1 MYSVIHCH
9 RSSYRT
15 SDTRALNLMECS
27 GNIQILVFFE
37 LFLHMCEKNS
47 TFVDLFGKLYH
58 MRNICRYICLL
69 IGVLVTSLAHAHNVR
84 IYGYVLGTDNRGVE
98 LANVYVEGT
107 TIGTSTNQNG
117 YYDLMVEQSDTIVL
131 VYSMIGYE
139 TIRQQLYTENK
150 VLGVNV
156 VLPTNEEML
165 SEITVRGIQRQTGTM
180 ERTDVDVAR
189 LMPDATGGGIE
200 NLLITFAGVRQ
211 NNEMSSQYNVRG
223 GSYDENSVY
232 VNGLE
237 VYRPL
242 LIRSGQQEGLS
253 FANTDM
259 VESVDFSAGG
269 FDAQYGD
276 RMSSVLDIRYKRPE
290 KLESRLNISL
300 LGASAY
306 IGWGDSVQSQMHG
319 IRYKTSKYMLGAL
332 ETKGNYKPN
341 FIDYQTQMTWKVGKE
356 AKDWEIRLMGNFS
369 QNSYLFNPDSATTT
383 SGTLQNPITKQIYF
397 EGQEK
402 DMFRTAFAALSAY
415 GKVNKEVEVGVDLS
429 GFYTHEQ
436 ETYDIHSELI
446 LTRGDKNS
454 SQDSNN
460 NLNQSITGSTEK
472 QDVIG
477 TGEFHEH
484 ARNKL
489 QASIITLA
497 HTGEWK
503 RGQNSLKWG
512 VSGQVEM
519 MKDQISEWEWRD
531 SLGYSLP
538 NVDKEMELYYAMK
551 GTTQM
556 LSGRLQAYAQN
567 TYRWSTDQGKV
578 FLTAGMRLNWWSFT
592 NEVLPSPRVSVVWMP
607 GWKRDMT
614 FRVATG
620 IYYQAPFYKELRQ
633 TIIDDKGVYRIHL
646 NDKLKAQ
653 RSYQLVMGTDYYFR
667 AWGRPFKFT
676 AEAYGKYIDRMESYT
691 VDNVRVRYSGLNDS
705 EGYTLGLDLKLFG
718 ELAPGADSWI
728 SFSTMR
734 SRMRFVDDVHELGWI
749 PTPQEQ
755 RYNLTLYFQDYLP
768 QLPQYKLHLKFIWS
782 EGLPYGYPR
791 NEKMRY
797 LGHMGDYRRV
807 DIGASRTFSA
817 STDKWMKKAK
827 HVDSWSVQFDVFNLV
842 GWNNMNSY
850 YWVTAADGQHW
861 PTPNYLTGRMF
872 NLKIDVKIK

>member
-1 MYSVIHCH
+1 
-9 RSSYRT
+9 
-15 SDTRALNLMECS
+15 
-27 GNIQILVFFE
+27 
-37 LFLHMCEKNS
+37 
-47 TFVDLFGKLYH
+47 
-58 MRNICRYICLL
+58 MRKSIGIARVLSLAVCLL
-69 IGVLVTSLAHAHNVR
+69 CSLATWAKVPEVR
-84 IYGYVLGTDNRGVE
+84 IFGYVLDSDNRGID
-98 LANVYVEGT
+98 LANVFVEGT
-107 TIGTSTNQNG
+107 TTGTTTNQNG
-117 YYDLMVEQSDTIVL
+117 YYDLLVEMGDTIVM

-139 TIRQQLYTENK
+139 TIRQQLYTSNQ

-180 ERTDVDVAR
+180 ERTDVGVAR

-223 GSYDENSVY
+223 GTYDENSVY

-259 VESVDFSAGG
+259 VESLDFSAGG
-269 FDAQYGD
+269 FDAMYGD
-276 RMSSVLDIRYKRPE
+276 KMSSVLDIRYKRPE
-290 KLESRLNISL
+290 RLESRLNISL

-306 IGWGDSVQSQMHG
+306 IGWGDSLQSQMHG

-332 ETKGNYKPN
+332 DTKGNYKPN
-341 FIDYQTQMTWKVGKE
+341 FLDYQTQMTWKVGKQRE
-356 AKDWEIRLMGNFS
+356 WDITVLGNIS
-369 QNSYLFNPDSATTT
+369 QNSYVFEPDSSETS
-383 SGTLQNPITKQIYF
+383 SGTMENPITKTIYY

-402 DMFRTAFAALSAY
+402 DMFRTAFAALSAH
-415 GKVNKEVEVGVDLS
+415 GKVNKEVNIGLDLT
-429 GFYTHEQ
+429 GFYTHER
-436 ETYDIHSELI
+436 ENYDIHSELI
-446 LTRGDKNS
+446 LSRGKTES
-454 SQDSNN
+454 GADSNN
-460 NLNQSITGSTEK
+460 DINQEIIGSTDK
-472 QDVIG
+472 QDLIG

-489 QASIITLA
+489 QASMVTLA

-503 RGQNSLKWG
+503 RGENTLKWG
-512 VSGQVEM
+512 ISGQVEM
-519 MKDQISEWEWRD
+519 IKDQISEWEWRD

-538 NVDKEMELYYAMK
+538 NADKEMELYYAMK

-556 LSGRLQAYAQN
+556 FSGRLQAYAQN
-567 TYRWSTDQGKV
+567 TYCWSTQQGKV
-578 FLTAGMRLNWWSFT
+578 FLTAGMRMNWWSFT

-607 GWKRDMT
+607 GWKRDFT

-620 IYYQAPFYKELRQ
+620 VYYQAPFYKELRQ
-633 TIIDDKGVYRIHL
+633 TVLDDKGVYRIHL
-646 NDKLKAQ
+646 NDQLKAQ

-691 VDNVRVRYSGLNDS
+691 VDNVRVRYSGINDS
-705 EGYTLGLDLKLFG
+705 EGYALGLDLKLFG

-734 SRMRFVDDVHELGWI
+734 SRMRFTDDKHNLGWT

-768 QLPQYKLHLKFIWS
+768 QYPQYRLHLKFIWN
-782 EGLPYGYPR
+782 EGLPFGYPR
-791 NEKMRY
+791 NEAMRY
-797 LGHMGDYRRV
+797 LGHMGDYRRI

-817 STDKWMKKAK
+817 TTDKWMKKSK
-827 HVDSWSVQFDVFNLV
+827 HVDSWSIQLDIFNLV
-842 GWNNMNSY
+842 GWNNVNSY
-850 YWVTAADGQHW
+850 YWVTAADGQQW
-861 PTPNYLTGRMF
+861 STPNYLTGRMF
-872 NLKIDVKIK
+872 NLKVDVKIK

>member
-1 MYSVIHCH
+1 
-9 RSSYRT
+9 
-15 SDTRALNLMECS
+15 
-27 GNIQILVFFE
+27 
-37 LFLHMCEKNS
+37 
-47 TFVDLFGKLYH
+47 
-58 MRNICRYICLL
+58 MRKSIGIARVLSLAVCLL
-69 IGVLVTSLAHAHNVR
+69 CSLATWAKVPEVR
-84 IYGYVLGTDNRGVE
+84 IFGYVLDSDNRGID
-98 LANVYVEGT
+98 LANVFVEGT
-107 TIGTSTNQNG
+107 TTGTTTNQNG
-117 YYDLMVEQSDTIVL
+117 YYDLLVEMGDTITM

-139 TIRQQLYTENK
+139 TIRQQLYTSNQ

-180 ERTDVDVAR
+180 ERTDVGVAR

-223 GSYDENSVY
+223 GTYDENSVY

-259 VESVDFSAGG
+259 VESLDFSAGG
-269 FDAQYGD
+269 FDAMYGD
-276 RMSSVLDIRYKRPE
+276 KMSSVLDIRYKRPE
-290 KLESRLNISL
+290 RLESRLNISL

-332 ETKGNYKPN
+332 DTKGNYKPN
-341 FIDYQTQMTWKVGKE
+341 FLDYQTQMTWKVGE
-356 AKDWEIRLMGNFS
+356 QREWDITVLGNIS
-369 QNSYLFNPDSATTT
+369 QNSYVFEPDSSETS
-383 SGTLQNPITKQIYF
+383 SGTMENPITKTIYY

-402 DMFRTAFAALSAY
+402 DMFRTAFAALSAH
-415 GKVNKEVEVGVDLS
+415 GKLSKEVNIGLDLT
-429 GFYTHEQ
+429 GFYTHER
-436 ETYDIHSELI
+436 ENYDIHSELI
-446 LTRGDKNS
+446 LSRGKTEGGA
-454 SQDSNN
+454 DSNN
-460 NLNQSITGSTEK
+460 DINQEIIGSTDK
-472 QDVIG
+472 QDLIG

-489 QASIITLA
+489 QASMVTLA

-503 RGQNSLKWG
+503 RGENTLKWG
-512 VSGQVEM
+512 ISGQVEM
-519 MKDQISEWEWRD
+519 IKDQISEWEWRD

-538 NVDKEMELYYAMK
+538 NADKEMELYYAMK

-556 LSGRLQAYAQN
+556 FSGRLQAYAQN
-567 TYRWSTDQGKV
+567 TYCWSTQQGKV
-578 FLTAGMRLNWWSFT
+578 FLTAGMRMNWWSFT

-607 GWKRDMT
+607 GWKRDFT

-620 IYYQAPFYKELRQ
+620 LYYQAPFYKELRQ
-633 TIIDDKGVYRIHL
+633 TILDDKGVYRIHL
-646 NDKLKAQ
+646 NDQLKAQ

-691 VDNVRVRYSGLNDS
+691 VDNVRVRYSGINDS
-705 EGYTLGLDLKLFG
+705 EGYALGLDLKLFG

-734 SRMRFVDDVHELGWI
+734 SRMRFTDDKHNLGWI

-768 QLPQYKLHLKFIWS
+768 QYPQYRLHLKFIWN
-782 EGLPYGYPR
+782 EGLPFGYPR
-791 NEKMRY
+791 NEAMRY
-797 LGHMGDYRRV
+797 LGHMGDYRRI

-817 STDKWMKKAK
+817 TTDKWMKKSK
-827 HVDSWSVQFDVFNLV
+827 HVDSWSIQLDIFNLV
-842 GWNNMNSY
+842 GWNNVNSY
-850 YWVTAADGQHW
+850 YWVTAADGQQW
-861 PTPNYLTGRMF
+861 STPNYLTGRMF
-872 NLKIDVKIK
+872 NLKVDVKIK

>member
-1 MYSVIHCH
+1 MCKM
-9 RSSYRT
+9 
-15 SDTRALNLMECS
+15 DFDLMRKTPYIYMNAVLCKCLY
-27 GNIQILVFFE
+27 LV
-37 LFLHMCEKNS
+37 M
-47 TFVDLFGKLYH
+47 
-58 MRNICRYICLL
+58 CLL
-69 IGVLVTSLAHAHNVR
+69 FSMSLSAKVPEVR
-84 IYGYVLGTDNRGVE
+84 VFGYVLDSDNRGIE
-98 LANVYVEGT
+98 LANVYVEGSTVGT
-107 TIGTSTNQNG
+107 TTNQNG
-117 YYDLMVEQSDTIVL
+117 YYDLTVEMGDTIIM

-139 TIRQQLYTENK
+139 SFRQQLYTTKK

-180 ERTDVDVAR
+180 ERTDVGVAR

-237 VYRPL
+237 IYRPL

-306 IGWGDSVQSQMHG
+306 VGWGDSVQSQMHG

-332 ETKGNYKPN
+332 DTKGNYKPN
-341 FIDYQTQMTWKVGKE
+341 FIDYQTQMTWKVG

-383 SGTLQNPITKQIYF
+383 SGTLENPIKKDIYY

-415 GKVNKEVEVGVDLS
+415 GKVSKEVEVGVDLS

-446 LTRGDKNS
+446 LSRGDKNS
-454 SQDSNN
+454 SQGSNN

-472 QDVIG
+472 QDIIG

-489 QASIITLA
+489 QASIITLG

-519 MKDQISEWEWRD
+519 VSDQISEWEWRD

-538 NVDKEMELYYAMK
+538 NVDKGMELYYAMK
-551 GTTQM
+551 GTTHM

-567 TYRWSTDQGKV
+567 TYRWSTEQGKV

-620 IYYQAPFYKELRQ
+620 LYYQAPFYKELRQ
-633 TIIDDKGVYRIHL
+633 TIMDDQGVYRIHL
-646 NDKLKAQ
+646 NEKLKAQ
-653 RSYQLVMGTDYYFR
+653 RSYQLVLGTDYYFR

-691 VDNVRVRYSGLNDS
+691 VDNVRVRYSGVNDS
-705 EGYTLGLDLKLFG
+705 EGYTIGLDLKLFG

-782 EGLPYGYPR
+782 EGLPFGYPR

-797 LGHMGDYRRV
+797 LGHMGDYRRI
-807 DIGASRTFSA
+807 DIGVSRTFSA
-817 STDKWMKKAK
+817 STDKWMKKTK

>member
-1 MYSVIHCH
+1 
-9 RSSYRT
+9 
-15 SDTRALNLMECS
+15 
-27 GNIQILVFFE
+27 
-37 LFLHMCEKNS
+37 
-47 TFVDLFGKLYH
+47 
-58 MRNICRYICLL
+58 MRKSIGIARVLSLAVCLL
-69 IGVLVTSLAHAHNVR
+69 CSLATWAKVPEVR
-84 IYGYVLGTDNRGVE
+84 IFGYVLDSDNRGID
-98 LANVYVEGT
+98 LANVFVEGT
-107 TIGTSTNQNG
+107 TTGTTTNQNG
-117 YYDLMVEQSDTIVL
+117 YYDLLVEMGDTITM

-139 TIRQQLYTENK
+139 TIRQQLYTSNQ

-180 ERTDVDVAR
+180 ESTDVGVAR

-223 GSYDENSVY
+223 GTYDENSVY

-259 VESVDFSAGG
+259 VESLDFSAGG
-269 FDAQYGD
+269 FDAMYGD
-276 RMSSVLDIRYKRPE
+276 KMSSVLDIRYKRPE
-290 KLESRLNISL
+290 RLESRLNISL

-306 IGWGDSVQSQMHG
+306 IGWGDSLQSQMHG

-332 ETKGNYKPN
+332 DTKGNYKPN
-341 FIDYQTQMTWKVGKE
+341 FLDYQTQMTWKVGKQRE
-356 AKDWEIRLMGNFS
+356 WDITVLGNIS
-369 QNSYLFNPDSATTT
+369 QNSYVFEPDSSETS
-383 SGTLQNPITKQIYF
+383 SGTMENPITKTIYY

-402 DMFRTAFAALSAY
+402 DMFRTAFAALSAH
-415 GKVNKEVEVGVDLS
+415 GKVNREVNIGLDLT
-429 GFYTHEQ
+429 GFYTHER
-436 ETYDIHSELI
+436 ENYDIHSELI
-446 LTRGDKNS
+446 LSRGKTES
-454 SQDSNN
+454 GADSNN
-460 NLNQSITGSTEK
+460 DINQEIIGPTDK
-472 QDVIG
+472 QDLIG

-489 QASIITLA
+489 QASMVTLA

-503 RGQNSLKWG
+503 RGENTLKWG
-512 VSGQVEM
+512 ISGQVEM
-519 MKDQISEWEWRD
+519 IKDQISEWEWRD

-538 NVDKEMELYYAMK
+538 NADEEMELYYAMK

-556 LSGRLQAYAQN
+556 FSGRLQAYAQN
-567 TYRWSTDQGKV
+567 TYCWSTQQGKV

-607 GWKRDMT
+607 GWKRDFT

-620 IYYQAPFYKELRQ
+620 VYYQAPFYKELRQ
-633 TIIDDKGVYRIHL
+633 TILDDKGVYRIHL
-646 NDKLKAQ
+646 NDQLKAQ

-691 VDNVRVRYSGLNDS
+691 VDNVRVRYSGINDS
-705 EGYTLGLDLKLFG
+705 EGYALGLDLKLFG

-734 SRMRFVDDVHELGWI
+734 SRMRFTDDKHNLGWI

-768 QLPQYKLHLKFIWS
+768 QYPQYRLHLKFIWN
-782 EGLPYGYPR
+782 EGLPFGYPR
-791 NEKMRY
+791 NEAMRY
-797 LGHMGDYRRV
+797 LGHMGDYRRI

-817 STDKWMKKAK
+817 STDKWMKKSK
-827 HVDSWSVQFDVFNLV
+827 HVDSWSIQLDIFNLV
-842 GWNNMNSY
+842 GWNNVNSY
-850 YWVTAADGQHW
+850 YWVTAADGQQW
-861 PTPNYLTGRMF
+861 STPNYLTGRMF
-872 NLKIDVKIK
+872 NLKVDVKIK

>member
-1 MYSVIHCH
+1 
-9 RSSYRT
+9 
-15 SDTRALNLMECS
+15 
-27 GNIQILVFFE
+27 
-37 LFLHMCEKNS
+37 
-47 TFVDLFGKLYH
+47 
-58 MRNICRYICLL
+58 MRKSIGIARVLSLAVCLL
-69 IGVLVTSLAHAHNVR
+69 CSLATWAKVPEVR
-84 IYGYVLGTDNRGVE
+84 IFGYVLDSDNRGID
-98 LANVYVEGT
+98 LANVFVEGT
-107 TIGTSTNQNG
+107 TTGTTTNQNG
-117 YYDLMVEQSDTIVL
+117 YYDLLVEMGDTIIM

-139 TIRQQLYTENK
+139 TIRQQLYTSNQ

-165 SEITVRGIQRQTGTM
+165 SEITVRGIQRQAGTM
-180 ERTDVDVAR
+180 ERTDVGVAR

-223 GSYDENSVY
+223 GTYDENSVY

-259 VESVDFSAGG
+259 VESLDFSAGG
-269 FDAQYGD
+269 FDAMYGD
-276 RMSSVLDIRYKRPE
+276 KMSSVLDIRYKRPE
-290 KLESRLNISL
+290 RLESRLNISL

-332 ETKGNYKPN
+332 DTKGNYKPN
-341 FIDYQTQMTWKVGKE
+341 FLDYQTQMTWKVGKQRE
-356 AKDWEIRLMGNFS
+356 WDITVLGNIS
-369 QNSYLFNPDSATTT
+369 QNSYVFEPDSSETS
-383 SGTLQNPITKQIYF
+383 SGTMENPITKTIYY

-402 DMFRTAFAALSAY
+402 DMFRTAFAALSAH
-415 GKVNKEVEVGVDLS
+415 GKLSKEVNIGLDLT
-429 GFYTHEQ
+429 GFYTHER
-436 ETYDIHSELI
+436 ENYDIHSELI
-446 LTRGDKNS
+446 LSRGKTEGGA
-454 SQDSNN
+454 DSNN
-460 NLNQSITGSTEK
+460 DINQEIIGSTDK
-472 QDVIG
+472 QDLIG

-489 QASIITLA
+489 QASMVTLA

-503 RGQNSLKWG
+503 RGENTLKWG
-512 VSGQVEM
+512 ISGQVEM
-519 MKDQISEWEWRD
+519 IKDQISEWEWRD

-538 NVDKEMELYYAMK
+538 NADKEMELYYAMK

-556 LSGRLQAYAQN
+556 FSGRLQAYAQN
-567 TYRWSTDQGKV
+567 TYCWSTQQGKV
-578 FLTAGMRLNWWSFT
+578 FLTAGMRMNWWSFT

-607 GWKRDMT
+607 GWKRDFT

-620 IYYQAPFYKELRQ
+620 VYYQAPFYKELRQ
-633 TIIDDKGVYRIHL
+633 TVLDDKGVYRIHL
-646 NDKLKAQ
+646 NDQLKAQ

-705 EGYTLGLDLKLFG
+705 EGYALGLDLKLFG

-734 SRMRFVDDVHELGWI
+734 SRMRFTDDKHNLGWI

-768 QLPQYKLHLKFIWS
+768 QYPQYRLHLKFIWN
-782 EGLPYGYPR
+782 EGLPFGYPR
-791 NEKMRY
+791 NEAMRY
-797 LGHMGDYRRV
+797 LGHMGDYRRI

-817 STDKWMKKAK
+817 TTDKWMKKSK
-827 HVDSWSVQFDVFNLV
+827 HVDSWSIQLDIFNLV
-842 GWNNMNSY
+842 GWNNVNSY
-850 YWVTAADGQHW
+850 YWVTAADGQQW
-861 PTPNYLTGRMF
+861 STPNYLTGRMF
-872 NLKIDVKIK
+872 NLKVDVKIK

>member
-1 MYSVIHCH
+1 
-9 RSSYRT
+9 
-15 SDTRALNLMECS
+15 
-27 GNIQILVFFE
+27 
-37 LFLHMCEKNS
+37 
-47 TFVDLFGKLYH
+47 
-58 MRNICRYICLL
+58 MRKSIGIARVLSLAVCLL
-69 IGVLVTSLAHAHNVR
+69 CSLATWAKVPEVR
-84 IYGYVLGTDNRGVE
+84 IFGYVLDSDNRGID
-98 LANVYVEGT
+98 LANVFVEGT
-107 TIGTSTNQNG
+107 TTGTTTNQNG
-117 YYDLMVEQSDTIVL
+117 YYDLLVEMGDTITM

-139 TIRQQLYTENK
+139 TIRQQLYTSNQ

-180 ERTDVDVAR
+180 ERTDVGVAR

-223 GSYDENSVY
+223 GTYDENSVY

-259 VESVDFSAGG
+259 VESLDFSAGG
-269 FDAQYGD
+269 FDAMYGD
-276 RMSSVLDIRYKRPE
+276 KMSSVLDIRYKRPE
-290 KLESRLNISL
+290 RLESRLNISL

-306 IGWGDSVQSQMHG
+306 IGLGDSVQSQMHG

-332 ETKGNYKPN
+332 DTKGNYKPN
-341 FIDYQTQMTWKVGKE
+341 FLDYQTQMTWKVGKQRE
-356 AKDWEIRLMGNFS
+356 WDITVLGNIS
-369 QNSYLFNPDSATTT
+369 QNSYVFEPDSSETS
-383 SGTLQNPITKQIYF
+383 SGTMENPITKTIYY

-402 DMFRTAFAALSAY
+402 DMFRTAFAALSAH
-415 GKVNKEVEVGVDLS
+415 GKVNKEVNIGLDLT
-429 GFYTHEQ
+429 GFYTHER
-436 ETYDIHSELI
+436 ENYDIHSELI
-446 LTRGDKNS
+446 LSRGKTEGGA
-454 SQDSNN
+454 DSNN
-460 NLNQSITGSTEK
+460 DINQEIIGSTEK
-472 QDVIG
+472 QDLIG

-489 QASIITLA
+489 QASMVTLA

-503 RGQNSLKWG
+503 RGENTLKWG
-512 VSGQVEM
+512 LSGQVEM
-519 MKDQISEWEWRD
+519 IKDQISEWEWRD

-538 NVDKEMELYYAMK
+538 NADEEMELYYAMK

-556 LSGRLQAYAQN
+556 FSGRLQAYAQN
-567 TYRWSTDQGKV
+567 TYCWSTQQGKV
-578 FLTAGMRLNWWSFT
+578 FLTAGMRMNWWSFT

-607 GWKRDMT
+607 GWKRDFT

-620 IYYQAPFYKELRQ
+620 VYYQAPFYKELRQ
-633 TIIDDKGVYRIHL
+633 TILDDKGVYRIHL
-646 NDKLKAQ
+646 NDQLKAQ

-705 EGYTLGLDLKLFG
+705 EGYALGLDLKLFG

-734 SRMRFVDDVHELGWI
+734 SRMRFTDDKHNLGWI

-768 QLPQYKLHLKFIWS
+768 QYPQYRLHLKFIWN
-782 EGLPYGYPR
+782 EGLPFGYPR
-791 NEKMRY
+791 NEAMRY
-797 LGHMGDYRRV
+797 LGHMGDYRRI

-817 STDKWMKKAK
+817 STDKWMKKSK
-827 HVDSWSVQFDVFNLV
+827 HVDSWSIQLDIFNLV
-842 GWNNMNSY
+842 GWNNVNSY
-850 YWVTAADGQHW
+850 YWVTAADGQQW
-861 PTPNYLTGRMF
+861 STPNYLTGRMF
-872 NLKIDVKIK
+872 NLKLDVKIK

>member
-1 MYSVIHCH
+1 MTWAKAPEV
-9 RSSYRT
+9 R
-15 SDTRALNLMECS
+15 
-27 GNIQILVFFE
+27 
-37 LFLHMCEKNS
+37 LF
-47 TFVDLFGKLYH
+47 
-58 MRNICRYICLL
+58 
-69 IGVLVTSLAHAHNVR
+69 
-84 IYGYVLGTDNRGVE
+84 GYVLDSDNRGIE

-107 TIGTSTNQNG
+107 THGTTTNQNG
-117 YYDLMVEQSDTIVL
+117 YYDLTVEMADTIIM

-139 TIRQQLYTENK
+139 SIRQQLYTQNK

-165 SEITVRGIQRQTGTM
+165 NEITVRGIHHQTGTM
-180 ERTDVDVAR
+180 ERTDVGVAR

-223 GSYDENSVY
+223 GSFDENSVY

-259 VESVDFSAGG
+259 VESVEFSAGG

-276 RMSSVLDIRYKRPE
+276 KMSSVLDIRYKRPN
-290 KLESRLNISL
+290 KFESRLNTSL

-306 IGWGDSVQSQMHG
+306 VGWGDSLQSQMHG

-341 FIDYQTQMTWKVGKE
+341 FVDYQTQMTWKVGNRSVQTPVVGSW
-356 AKDWEIRLMGNFS
+356 DITLLGNFS
-369 QNSYLFNPDSATTT
+369 QNNYEFNPDSATTT
-383 SGTLQNPITKQIYF
+383 SGTLDNPITKTIYY
-397 EGQEK
+397 EGKEK
-402 DMFRTAFAALSAY
+402 DIFRTAFAALSAH
-415 GKVNKEVEVGVDLS
+415 GKVSKEVKMGVDLS

-446 LTRGDKNS
+446 LSNGDKES
-454 SQDSNN
+454 DKTD
-460 NLNQSITGSTEK
+460 I
-472 QDVIG
+472 IG

-503 RGQNSLKWG
+503 HENNSLKWG

-519 MKDQISEWEWRD
+519 VTDQISEWEWRD

-538 NVDKEMELYYAMK
+538 NADKEMELYYAMK
-551 GTTQM
+551 GTTHM
-556 LSGRLQAYAQN
+556 FSGRLQAYAQN
-567 TYRWSTDQGKV
+567 TYRWNTDAGKV
-578 FLTAGMRLNWWSFT
+578 FLTAGMRMNWWSFT
-592 NEVLPSPRVSVVWMP
+592 NEVLPSPRVSVVWLP
-607 GWKRDMT
+607 GWKRDFT

-620 IYYQAPFYKELRQ
+620 LYYQAPFYKELRQ
-633 TIIDDKGVYRIHL
+633 TILDEKGVYRIHL

-653 RSYQLVMGTDYYFR
+653 QSYQVVLGTDYYFR
-667 AWGRPFKFT
+667 AWGIPFKFT
-676 AEAYGKYIDRMESYT
+676 AEAYGKLMDRMESYT
-691 VDNVRVRYSGLNDS
+691 VDNVRIRYSGVNDS
-705 EGYTLGLDLKLFG
+705 KGYALGLDLKLFG
-718 ELAPGADSWI
+718 ELAPGADSWL

-734 SRMRFVDDVHELGWI
+734 SRMHFIDDTHNLGWI

-768 QLPQYKLHLKFIWS
+768 QYPQYKLHLKFIWN
-782 EGLPYGYPR
+782 EGLPYGYPK
-791 NEKMRY
+791 NDKMRY
-797 LGHMGDYRRV
+797 LGHMGDYRRI
-807 DIGASRTFSA
+807 DIGASRTFAA

-842 GWNNMNSY
+842 GWDNVNSY
-850 YWVTAADGQHW
+850 YWVSAADGQQW
-861 PTPNYLTGRMF
+861 PTPNYLAGRMF